1 MTQFSLNNRIIVE
14 AYKTDK
20 SLRANVSSGFAT
32 IAQKTALKGLTI
44 LVGTT
49 LTDGRVIPAG
59 AVAYIRE
66 EILHTA
72 AWAQKALECDTI
84 KTPFLVVEMNF
95 VDFISLP
102 GEPAA

>member
-1 MTQFSLNNRIIVE
+1 MNQFSLNNRLIVE

-32 IAQKTALKGLTI
+32 IAQKSALKGLTV

-49 LTDGRVIPAG
+49 LSDGRMVPAG
-59 AVAYIRE
+59 STAYIRE

-72 AWAQKALECDTI
+72 PWAKQPMDCETI
-84 KTPFLVVEMNF
+84 KGQFFVVELTY
-95 VDFISLP
+95 VDFISTP
-102 GEPAA
+102 GEPEA